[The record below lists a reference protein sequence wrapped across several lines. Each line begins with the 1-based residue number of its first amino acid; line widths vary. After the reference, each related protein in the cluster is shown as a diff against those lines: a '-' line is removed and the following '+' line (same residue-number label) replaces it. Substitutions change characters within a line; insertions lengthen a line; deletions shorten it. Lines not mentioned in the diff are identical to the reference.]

1 MKVKK
6 TQEEKKVT
14 NTIQPRV
21 APYFL
26 RSCAAVVLRFKTK
39 TERKRDRYIYIYT
52 YIYIYICVQVYIY
65 IYISKTTTPQH
76 KKIKT
81 CTECS
86 SKS

>member
-21 APYFL
+21 APNFL

-39 TERKRDRYIYIYT
+39 QRERETDIYIYIYIHIHT
-52 YIYIYICVQVYIY
+52 YIYIYMCSSIYIY
-65 IYISKTTTPQH
+65 IYQKLPHHNTKNKNMH
-76 KKIKT
+76 
-81 CTECS
+81 
-86 SKS
+86 